1 MGKRYLRK
9 AIKNKNKKIHLLPFF
24 LGNKADLCDFAR
36 FLFLFRFIKIHYKR
50 SLSATNSAFLKCLCS
65 FCICILMVVKPPF
78 CDIRNSD
85 DICIQ
90 PKTTSCQESCSL
102 VSRVK
107 HLTDD

>member
-36 FLFLFRFIKIHYKR
+36 FLFLFRFIKIHHYKR

-65 FCICILMVVKPPF
+65 FCICILMVVKPPRF
-78 CDIRNSD
+78 VTLE
-85 DICIQ
+85 IQ
-90 PKTTSCQESCSL
+90 MIYVFNQKLLP
-102 VSRVK
+102 VK
-107 HLTDD
+107 KVVLWYHE